1 VGRLVRAEDSSKTI
15 RAVDGLLL
23 PLGFK
28 RRARSQEWSKSTG
41 ADREWV
47 HLNFGKSVT
56 IHPSFGVQY
65 RDLLQAIPELPGPV
79 DGTVRMLSSLF
90 QPSRRYS
97 SEDPPELLTSDI
109 RDTALPGLAA
119 LRNRESVIEQLRAS
133 LASAWPVPS
142 YSHRIRLLPLLL
154 AGLGR
159 VDEALD
165 AATSFESESVGRDQ
179 IIPGYDVFLSV
190 FRATLA
196 V

>member
-1 VGRLVRAEDSSKTI
+1 
-15 RAVDGLLL
+15 
-23 PLGFK
+23 
-28 RRARSQEWSKSTG
+28 
-41 ADREWV
+41 
-47 HLNFGKSVT
+47 
-56 IHPSFGVQY
+56 
-65 RDLLQAIPELPGPV
+65 
-79 DGTVRMLSSLF
+79 MLSSLF